1 MSQSFP
7 CTGDIILID
16 FNPQSGIEIMKR
28 RPALVVSNNAFNKLT
43 GLALVC
49 PITSTQRDYPLHVI
63 LDERTNTHGDIVCEQ
78 VKSLDYKVRNWH
90 YLESVPDY
98 ILDKVLFNLNAIIGK

>member
-16 FNPQSGIEIMKR
+16 FNLQSGIKIMKR

-78 VKSLDYKVRNWH
+78 VKSLDYKARNWH

>member
-1 MSQSFP
+1 MSLSFP

-16 FNPQSGIEIMKR
+16 FNPQSGIEIMKKHH
-28 RPALVVSNNAFNKLT
+28 AHVASNNAFNQHN
-43 GLALVC
+43 GFAFIC

-78 VKSLDYKVRNWH
+78 VKSLDYKARNWH

>member
-1 MSQSFP
+1 MNQSFP

-16 FNPQSGIEIMKR
+16 FNPQNGIEIMKR

-78 VKSLDYKVRNWH
+78 VKSLDYKARNWH
-90 YLESVPDY
+90 YLESVPDD